1 MIGKICSV
9 LLPYFNLNKQA
20 NSFKKRPA
28 LVLAKADENDY
39 VILPISSV
47 SYRKNI
53 DIEYDILIDPIKY
66 PKLNLVKCSY
76 VRTHKQTV
84 VHRSMI
90 CNLIGDIKTDYPD
103 LYEEII
109 TKRDRFSKEITR
121 QALR

>member
-66 PKLNLVKCSY
+66 P
-76 VRTHKQTV
+76 
-84 VHRSMI
+84 
-90 CNLIGDIKTDYPD
+90 IGDIKMTIQIYM
-103 LYEEII
+103 
-109 TKRDRFSKEITR
+109 KR
-121 QALR
+121 